1 MTVIAHRGF
10 GGLYPENTV
19 DAVER
24 ATVGSDAADAVE
36 IDVMPTADGRV
47 VAFHDET
54 PARVTGVPGDL
65 ADRPIWETPYDTL
78 RDLDVLGT
86 GRGIPTLPAVLD
98 AVPTDVP
105 VNIEF
110 KNPGSADVRF
120 AECLGERA
128 LERARERWSPF
139 AERVLDAVDVT
150 GHDVLVSSFCEGAIA
165 AIKAVDP
172 SVPVASVVWD
182 SLADGLAIAR
192 RHDCEALHVP
202 RTAVQGTSF
211 YGADYHVEG
220 WREGVDVVAA
230 ARGEG
235 RAVHAWTVTN
245 WRQAAELA
253 DAGVDAI
260 IADYPGLLRYD
271 PGRSGVNV
279 AGSDD

>member
-1 MTVIAHRGF
+1 
-10 GGLYPENTV
+10 
-19 DAVER
+19 
-24 ATVGSDAADAVE
+24 
-36 IDVMPTADGRV
+36 MPTADGRV

-54 PARVTGVPGDL
+54 SARVTGVPGDL
-65 ADRPIWETPYDTL
+65 ADRLVWDAPYDAL

-98 AVPTDVP
+98 AVPADVP

-120 AECLGERA
+120 AEYLDDHA
-128 LERARERWSPF
+128 LERARERWLQF
-139 AERVLDAVDVT
+139 AERVLTAVDAA
-150 GHDVLVSSFCEGAIA
+150 GHDVLVSSLCEGAVA
-165 AIKAVDP
+165 AVRAVDP

-182 SLADGLAIAR
+182 SLVDGLAIAR

-202 RTAVQGTSF
+202 RTAVRGTSF
-211 YGADYHVEG
+211 YGADYHVDG

-230 ARGEG
+230 AREEG

-245 WRQAAELA
+245 WRQAAELE

-260 IADYPGLLRYD
+260 IADYPGLLQYD
-271 PGRSGVNV
+271 PGWSAVNV

>member
-1 MTVIAHRGF
+1 MSVIAHRGF

-24 ATVGSDAADAVE
+24 ASHGSDADAVE
-36 IDVMPTADGRV
+36 VDVMPTADGRV

-65 ADRPIWETPYDTL
+65 ADRPIRDMPYDAL

-86 GRGIPTLPAVLD
+86 GRGIPTLTDVLD
-98 AVPTDVP
+98 AVPADVP

-120 AECLGERA
+120 AEYLDERA
-128 LERARERWSPF
+128 LERARERWMPF
-139 AERVLDAVDVT
+139 AERVLDAVDAA
-150 GHDVLVSSFCEGAIA
+150 GHDVLVSSFYEGAIA
-165 AIKAVDP
+165 AVGEVDP
-172 SVPVASVVWD
+172 SVPVASVAWD
-182 SLADGLAIAR
+182 SLADGLSIAR
-192 RHDCEALHVP
+192 RHDCEAIHVP
-202 RTAVQGTSF
+202 RTAVRGTSF
-211 YGADYHVEG
+211 FGADYHVEG
-220 WREGVDVVAA
+220 WREGTDVVAA
-230 ARGEG
+230 AREEG

-260 IADYPGLLRYD
+260 IADYPDLLQYD
-271 PGRSGVNV
+271 PGRSAVNV
-279 AGSDD
+279 AGGDD